1 MKQTHSK
8 KLYIFPTKSLAFIL
22 AIILFLTISP
32 AMEIHAKNIP
42 VLQTTSISTNIT
54 KKACWIS
61 FLDVEVLL
69 QDKKEKD
76 FTKKV
81 SEMYDKIAGYGMNT
95 VIVHVRALGDA
106 MYPSRYY
113 PWATYFSSDRSDL
126 GYDPLAIM
134 IKLAHAKNLQFE
146 AWINPYRLS
155 RDSKSTASFKTT
167 SHYTL
172 FLPFTIE
179 YKAPG
184 GQTCLVLD
192 PAKQET
198 IDLIVN
204 GVREIV
210 STYDVDG
217 IHFDDYFYVSGMAD
231 QLNVASRKANV
242 NALISQVYK
251 TIKSVKPNCT
261 FGISP
266 AGNPDNARSQG
277 ADIDT
282 WLSTPGYIDYI
293 MPQIYW
299 TDIYMT
305 NGTAKHMF
313 TDRCKAWVALNKQD
327 LPMYVGLALYQ
338 VGTNSK
344 TDLGW
349 ATSDNNL
356 AYQYITAKQLGCDGY
371 ALFRYQWLEKDIAT
385 KELNHLKKYQVPSSL
400 SLQIKNIRVLIIQST
415 HGYF

>member
-1 MKQTHSK
+1 MDQTCSK
-8 KLYIFPTKSLAFIL
+8 HLLYTKMFRAFLWAPTHIKKASIFSNRILAFLL
-22 AIILFLTISP
+22 AVLLLLTASP
-32 AMEIHAKNIP
+32 VIETYAKSIP
-42 VLQTTSISTNIT
+42 VLQTASTSASTA

-61 FLDVEVLL
+61 FLDIEELL
-69 QDKKEKD
+69 QDKTEKD

-81 SEMYDKIAGYGMNT
+81 SEMYDTIAEYGMNT

-113 PWATYFSSDRSDL
+113 PWAAYFSSDRSDL
-126 GYDPLAIM
+126 GYDPLEIM
-134 IKLAHAKNLQFE
+134 INLAHAKKLQFE

-155 RDSKSTASFKTT
+155 RDSKSTASFKATP
-167 SHYTL
+167 YYAL

-179 YKAPG
+179 YKAPS
-184 GQTCLVLD
+184 GQTCLALD
-192 PAKQET
+192 PAKKET

-210 STYDVDG
+210 STYPVDG

-231 QLNVASRKANV
+231 QLDVASRKTNV
-242 NALISQVYK
+242 NQLISQVYK
-251 TIKSVKPNCT
+251 TIKSINPNCT

-282 WLSTPGYIDYI
+282 WLSNQGYIDYI
-293 MPQIYW
+293 MPQLYW

-305 NGTAKHMF
+305 KGTAKHMF

-327 LPMYVGLALYQ
+327 LPIYVGLALYQ
-338 VGTNSK
+338 VGTDSK

-371 ALFRYQWLEKDIAT
+371 ALFRYQWLEKDIAA
-385 KELNHLKKYQVPSSL
+385 KELNYLKKY
-400 SLQIKNIRVLIIQST
+400 
-415 HGYF
+415 

>member
-1 MKQTHSK
+1 MEQTYSK
-8 KLYIFPTKSLAFIL
+8 YLLRTKMFRAFSWAPTHIKNSSIFSNRIL
-22 AIILFLTISP
+22 AYVLAVILLMTALP
-32 AMEIHAKNIP
+32 AMETHAKNIP
-42 VLQTTSISTNIT
+42 VLQTTSTSANTT

-61 FLDVEVLL
+61 FLDIEALL
-69 QDKKEKD
+69 QDKTEKD

-81 SEMYDKIAGYGMNT
+81 SEMYDTIAEYGMNT

-113 PWATYFSSDRSDL
+113 PWATYFSSDRSNR
-126 GYDPLAIM
+126 GYDPLEIM

-155 RDSKSTASFKTT
+155 RDSKSTASFKAT
-167 SHYTL
+167 SHHAL

-179 YKAPG
+179 YKAPS
-184 GQTCLVLD
+184 GQTCLALN

-217 IHFDDYFYVSGMAD
+217 IHFDDYFYVPGMAD
-231 QLNVASRKANV
+231 ELDVASRKTNV
-242 NALISQVYK
+242 NLLVSQVYK
-251 TIKSVKPNCT
+251 TIKSIKPNCT

-282 WLSTPGYIDYI
+282 WLSSTEYIDYI

-305 NGTAKHMF
+305 KGTTKHMF
-313 TDRCKAWVALNKQD
+313 TDRCKAWIALNKQD
-327 LPMYVGLALYQ
+327 LPIYVGLALYQ

-385 KELNHLKKYQVPSSL
+385 KELNHLKKY
-400 SLQIKNIRVLIIQST
+400 
-415 HGYF
+415 